1 MKRGILGTFLVAAT
15 LVATAATAAAA
26 DKGTKPPLTGADL
39 EKGVRHEILMYPK
52 YTMWDDIS
60 FRIDNGNVE
69 LLGAV
74 SQPYKK
80 SDIERIVQRIPG
92 VTSVTNEIKVLP
104 LSPQDNRLRL
114 QVARAIYRDPA
125 LSRYGMGAVPSI
137 HIIVDNGHV
146 TLTGAVNNTV
156 DKQVAGMRASGA
168 GLSFGPVTNN
178 LTVDNPPAKKS

>member
-1 MKRGILGTFLVAAT
+1 MKRGILGAFLVAAT
-15 LVATAATAAAA
+15 LVASAVAA
-26 DKGTKPPLTGADL
+26 DKGNAKPPLTGADL
-39 EKGVRHEILMYPK
+39 EKGVRHEILIYSK
-52 YTMWDDIS
+52 YTLWDDIS

-92 VTSVTNEIKVLP
+92 VASVTDQIRVLP
-104 LSPQDNRLRL
+104 LSPQDDRLRL
-114 QVARAIYRDPA
+114 QVARAIFRDPV
-125 LSRYGMGAVPSI
+125 LSRYAMGAIPAI
-137 HIIVDNGHV
+137 HIIVDNGKV
-146 TLTGAVNNTV
+146 MLTGAVNNAM

-168 GLSFGPVTNN
+168 GLSFGPVVNN

>member
-1 MKRGILGTFLVAAT
+1 MKRGILGKILMSAALVVTALAAS
-15 LVATAATAAAA
+15 
-26 DKGTKPPLTGADL
+26 DKGKSSAPLTGPAL
-39 EKGVRHEILMYPK
+39 EKSVRHGILMYSN
-52 YTMWDDIS
+52 YTLWDDIG

-92 VTSVTNEIKVLP
+92 VASVTNEIKVLP
-104 LSPQDNRLRL
+104 LSTQDDRLRL
-114 QVARAIYRDPA
+114 QVARAIFRDPV
-125 LSRYGMGAVPSI
+125 LSRYAMGAVPAI
-137 HIIVDNGHV
+137 HIIVDNGKV
-146 TLTGAVNNTV
+146 TLTGAVMNAM

-168 GLSFGPVTNN
+168 GLSFGPVINN

>member
-1 MKRGILGTFLVAAT
+1 MKRGILGMFLVAAT
-15 LVATAATAAAA
+15 LVASAAAA
-26 DKGTKPPLTGADL
+26 DKGIVKPPLTGAAL
-39 EKGVRHEILMYPK
+39 EKGVRHEILMYSK
-52 YTMWDDIS
+52 YTLWDDIS
-60 FRIDNGNVE
+60 FRIDNGNVS

-80 SDIERIVQRIPG
+80 TELERIVQRIPG
-92 VTSVTNEIKVLP
+92 VASVTNEMKVLP
-104 LSPQDNRLRL
+104 LSPQDDRLRL
-114 QVARAIYRDPA
+114 QVARAIYRDPM

-168 GLSFGPVTNN
+168 GLSFGPVINN